1 MELNVL
7 ITNNSEQQTIT
18 HRVKKQWICISYS
31 LIIINRSYAS
41 NATTFAYLRWVLK
54 IPYIFS
60 VYLFQDKT
68 AIIKGKNGENATF
81 KALEPL
87 LDKYIK

>member
-18 HRVKKQWICISYS
+18 HGVKKQWICISYP

-41 NATTFAYLRWVLK
+41 NATS
-54 IPYIFS
+54 FS
-60 VYLFQDKT
+60 H
-68 AIIKGKNGENATF
+68 I
-81 KALEPL
+81 
-87 LDKYIK
+87 

>member
-18 HRVKKQWICISYS
+18 HRVKKQWICVSYT

-41 NATTFAYLRWVLK
+41 NATTFSH
-54 IPYIFS
+54 I
-60 VYLFQDKT
+60 
-68 AIIKGKNGENATF
+68 
-81 KALEPL
+81 
-87 LDKYIK
+87 